1 MFLYLRVL
9 FWANESSIHAIT
21 LSGLIFEPVCYTT
34 YPSPFGF
41 TVDAKRRRLY
51 WLNNDG
57 DDGHLLV
64 SQLEY
69 TSTSCD
75 RSR

>member
-1 MFLYLRVL
+1 M
-9 FWANESSIHAIT
+9 
-21 LSGLIFEPVCYTT
+21 FEPVCYTT
-34 YPSPFGF
+34 STSPFGF
-41 TVDAKRRRLY
+41 AVDAKRRRLY
-51 WLNNDG
+51 WLNNDA

-75 RSR
+75 RNR